1 MVRIKGASGPFFVGN
16 TVVSVGRFRLKK
28 TVTTACLWLC
38 VSHLAGFNAQV
49 TASDFGTTG
58 LIDIP
63 TARMRSDGT
72 LAFTA
77 GYDERH
83 RQFAVTY
90 QATPWLEAT
99 YRYTG
104 FNEFFRWDRN
114 YEVKLRLLE
123 EDDFYLPSIAVG
135 IRDLVGTGLFG
146 SEYVVASKRFGQL
159 DATVGIGWGRLA
171 GDGDFPNPVRLLN
184 ERFDGRNA
192 ETGRGGELSIGDFFS
207 GPDVGIF
214 GGVSYDLPSLPIT
227 LTAEYNPDQYEWDLS
242 RGGKAPSSPVS
253 IGINWQISDN
263 VEIALTAQ
271 HGDELGLRFT
281 SAFDSVSE
289 HPKQQSASFISSYY
303 LPQNKFPA
311 GFRKTRWFDRL
322 VWDAE
327 RSGLLVLEGSLSADS
342 EQVELVVGN
351 LNYQLWSDALSQHIA
366 MADLHLPA
374 SVKTIYFIVEESGH
388 RVATMIV
395 PRPSYYGRMNDDQF
409 LLRSR
414 MVSGRSLKD
423 PQHQTS
429 FVTGKIN
436 TTINLR
442 TRFQFFDPDD
452 PARYQV
458 FVGVDSEYAL
468 SNYWSVKSSIAL
480 NLDQNFDES
489 NRRESNSVLSPV
501 RTEIVKYL
509 DDGATRLESLVL
521 EGRDTLGSTLHYR
534 VFGGVLEQMYMGAG
548 GEVLYWPSQS
558 RIALGASIAYAKQR
572 DYDGRLGVLDYD
584 TVTGFVSAYYAS
596 EFYNYDFAVHAGQ
609 YLAKDM
615 GATFEVRRTF
625 RNGWQ
630 VGLWASLTDVPFEDF
645 GEGSFDKGMYF
656 QIPLS
661 SLFNSSPS
669 RSNFGLGLRP
679 IQRDGG
685 QRLDGYSGQ
694 IFWDVRAARYDSF
707 KLEPRLAP

>member
-1 MVRIKGASGPFFVGN
+1 MSFKQLRIKFSTAVITFWLCISL
-16 TVVSVGRFRLKK
+16 SVGL
-28 TVTTACLWLC
+28 
-38 VSHLAGFNAQV
+38 NAPAS
-49 TASDFGTTG
+49 ASDYGTTG

-77 GYDERH
+77 GYDQRH
-83 RQFAVTY
+83 RQFAITY
-90 QATPWLEAT
+90 QATPWLEGT

-104 FNEFFRWDRN
+104 FTEFFHWDRN

-135 IRDLVGTGLFG
+135 IRDLVGTGVFG
-146 SEYVVASKRFGQL
+146 SEYVVASKRFGNL
-159 DATVGIGWGRLA
+159 DATFGVGWGRLA
-171 GDGDFPNPVRLLN
+171 GDGDFPNPVRLLD
-184 ERFDGRNA
+184 ERFDVRDA
-192 ETGRGGELSIGDFFS
+192 ETGKGGELSIGDFFS
-207 GPDVGIF
+207 GPDVGVF
-214 GGVSYDLPSLPIT
+214 GGVSYQLPSLPIT
-227 LTAEYNPDQYEWDLS
+227 LTAEYNPDEYKWDLS
-242 RGGKAPSSPVS
+242 RGGKPPSSPLS
-253 IGINWQISDN
+253 IGINWQATDN

-271 HGDELGLRFT
+271 HGDELGVRFT
-281 SAFDSVSE
+281 STFDSVSE
-289 HPKQQSASFISSYY
+289 HPKQYPDPFISSYY
-303 LPQNKFPA
+303 LPQKKFPA

-327 RSGLLVLEGSLSADS
+327 RSGLLVIEGSLSADS
-342 EQVELVVGN
+342 QQAELVVGN
-351 LNYQLWSDALSQHIA
+351 LKYQLWNDALSQHIA
-366 MADLHLPA
+366 LADLHLPA
-374 SVKTIYFIVEESGH
+374 SVKTIYFVVEESGH
-388 RVATMIV
+388 RVATMIM
-395 PRPSYYGRMNDDQF
+395 PRPSYDGGIDNEE
-409 LLRSR
+409 LLFRTR
-414 MVSGRSLKD
+414 IVSGRTLDD

-436 TTINLR
+436 AAVNLR

-452 PARYQV
+452 PARYQIY
-458 FVGVDSEYAL
+458 VGVDSEYAL
-468 SNYWSVKSSIAL
+468 SNHWSVKSSLAF
-480 NLDQNFDES
+480 NLEQNFDES
-489 NRRESNSVLSPV
+489 NRRESDSVLPPV

-509 DDGATRLESLVL
+509 DDGATRLDSLVL

-534 VFGGVLEQMYMGAG
+534 VFGGVLEQMYTGAG

-558 RIALGASIAYAKQR
+558 RIAFGASLAYAKQR
-572 DYDGRLGVLDYD
+572 DYEGRLGLLDYD

-596 EFYNYDFAVHAGQ
+596 EFYNYDFALHAGQ
-609 YLAKDM
+609 YLAKDL

-656 QIPLS
+656 QIPLN

>member
-1 MVRIKGASGPFFVGN
+1 MGVKQLKVKFSITAITFWLSIIL
-16 TVVSVGRFRLKK
+16 SVGL
-28 TVTTACLWLC
+28 
-38 VSHLAGFNAQV
+38 NAPAS
-49 TASDFGTTG
+49 ASDYGTTG

-83 RQFAVTY
+83 RQFAITY

-104 FNEFFRWDRN
+104 FTEFFHWDRN

-123 EDDFYLPSIAVG
+123 EDDFYLPSVAVG
-135 IRDLVGTGLFG
+135 VRDLVGTGVFG
-146 SEYVVASKRFGQL
+146 SEYVVASKRFGNL
-159 DATVGIGWGRLA
+159 DATVGVGWGRLA
-171 GDGDFPNPVRLLN
+171 GEGDFPNPARLLDG
-184 ERFDGRNA
+184 RFDVRDA
-192 ETGRGGELSIGDFFS
+192 ETGKGGELSVGDFFS
-207 GPDVGIF
+207 GPKVGVF
-214 GGVSYDLPSLPIT
+214 GGISYQFQSFPVT
-227 LTAEYNPDQYEWDLS
+227 LNAEYNPDQYEWDLS
-242 RGGKAPSSPVS
+242 RGGFAPPSPLSV
-253 IGINWQISDN
+253 GVNWQATDN
-263 VEIALTAQ
+263 VEISLSAQ
-271 HGDELGLRFT
+271 HGDELALRFT
-281 SAFDSVSE
+281 STFDSLSE
-289 HPKQQSASFISSYY
+289 PLKQEPDSFISSYY
-303 LPQNKFPA
+303 LPQKKFPA
-311 GFRKTRWFDRL
+311 GYRKTRWFDRL

-327 RSGLLVLEGSLSADS
+327 RSGLLVIEGSLSTDS

-366 MADLHLPA
+366 LADLHLPA
-374 SVKTIYFIVEESGH
+374 SVKTIYFVVEESGH
-388 RVATMIV
+388 RVATMIM
-395 PRPSYYGRMNDDQF
+395 PRPSYYGHMNDDQ
-409 LLRSR
+409 LLVRSR

-489 NRRESNSVLSPV
+489 NRRESNSVLPPV

-509 DDGATRLESLVL
+509 DDGATRLDSLVL
-521 EGRDTLGSTLHYR
+521 EGRDSLASTLHYR

-558 RIALGASIAYAKQR
+558 RIAFGASLAYAKQR